1 VSKVTT
7 MREMFNNATAFN
19 QDISSWKKKVGENIW
34 HNFFSSGSCPLQKS
48 FHPYESWADATDK
61 P

>member
-1 VSKVTT
+1 MSF
-7 MREMFNNATAFN
+7 MFYNAEAFN

-34 HNFFSSGSCPLQKS
+34 HYGFSSGSCPLQKS

>member
-1 VSKVTT
+1 MSF
-7 MREMFNNATAFN
+7 MFYNAEAFN
-19 QDISSWKKKVGENIW
+19 QDISSWKKKVSEGIS
-34 HNFFSSGSCPLQKS
+34 HTLFSSGSCPLQKS